1 MSTGQSQTAPVGYAS
16 QSQTQGQ
23 GQMSRAPYIP
33 HRQQSLQAMSPS
45 SSAPSPSSPSINQIP
60 AYGRPILPHAT
71 GSAIHVVDHPT
82 PQQPQSPSYILPPE
96 AGAED
101 GITLADI
108 PQFIEATQNRSL
120 PSMRGRQHIAELT
133 QQELLLVKYAALLII
148 AKSPLGDPQM
158 VEEMIEW
165 LEAKKGG
172 FWNKLFNKT
181 DKKNVKKKG
190 ELYCIGA

>member
-1 MSTGQSQTAPVGYAS
+1 
-16 QSQTQGQ
+16 
-23 GQMSRAPYIP
+23 
-33 HRQQSLQAMSPS
+33 
-45 SSAPSPSSPSINQIP
+45 
-60 AYGRPILPHAT
+60 
-71 GSAIHVVDHPT
+71 
-82 PQQPQSPSYILPPE
+82 
-96 AGAED
+96 
-101 GITLADI
+101 
-108 PQFIEATQNRSL
+108 
-120 PSMRGRQHIAELT
+120 MRGRQHIAELT